1 MVDESPHGSVPT
13 QTTLQPVDSTLNVPL
28 ADVETEHDRTNESAP
43 PTIEVCRADAN
54 IAQQSP
60 NLIIAPEFVYCEGT
74 GGWVVYSI
82 PPSQLS
88 KQAHAQLRIRYVSA
102 DPRPLHVCV
111 DDVVVGEICELST
124 VTWDTSD
131 DEWSVSMPFPF
142 DWSNTHELR
151 LETDAFFPHI
161 IEYALVPCASAS
173 IEMRRAHLVRLIEDA
188 VVDSKRDIDKA
199 TCLVATLDDALFG
212 RTKGHR
218 TLQKA
223 TLEALTSTLT
233 AIEHKHTALCNVA
246 SRRLEE

>member
-13 QTTLQPVDSTLNVPL
+13 QTTLPSDDSTSNVPP
-28 ADVETEHDRTNESAP
+28 ADVETAHDGTNESAP
-43 PTIEVCRADAN
+43 PTMEVRRADAN

-60 NLIIAPEFVYCEGT
+60 NLNIAPEFVYCDGT

-82 PPSQLS
+82 PSQRS
-88 KQAHAQLRIRYVSA
+88 EHAHAQLRIRYVSA
-102 DPRPLHVCV
+102 DPRPLRVRV
-111 DDVVVGEICELST
+111 DDVVVGAICELST

-142 DWSNTHELR
+142 DWSHTHELR
-151 LETDAFFPHI
+151 LETEAFFPHI

-173 IEMRRAHLVRLIEDA
+173 IEMRRAHLARLLEEA

-199 TCLVATLDDALFG
+199 TCLVATLDEALFG

-246 SRRLEE
+246 ARRLEE